1 MHRPPTYQPERSARA
16 RISQLC
22 EYEDYVPPQQQQ
34 VNVGIQIGGAWL
46 DALRALEAEDAEII
60 QDPPAEPY
68 SLTPPLERRGGAGWG
83 PCNSTL

>member
-22 EYEDYVPPQQQQ
+22 EYEDYVPQQQQQQ

-68 SLTPPLERRGGAGWG
+68 SLTPPRKKRGGRLGAV
-83 PCNSTL
+83 